1 MVDVLWGI
9 GGMIVILAIA
19 VLFSVDRRRIRIRT
33 VALALAIQVG
43 FGVLV
48 LYVPAGRAALETVT
62 LGVQAVINSSAA
74 GIDFLFGP
82 VLPEEGSVFAFQVL
96 PVIVFFAALTS
107 VLYYLGVL
115 QWVVKI
121 IGGGLAKLLGTTTPE
136 SMNAAANI
144 FVGQTEA
151 PLVIR
156 PYVAG
161 MSRSELFAV
170 MCGGLATVAGS
181 VLVGYS
187 LLGAP
192 LEYLIAASFMA
203 APAALLM
210 AKLLVPAGALED
222 APDAASAG
230 APGAAGDP
238 SSTGSGTDRGAGEPA
253 QDRPGRAG
261 PAGEER
267 RGARRWLAGGTR
279 RGATSHAALEIARRQ
294 DAQATARSTGERHDA
309 DGGSARPPVAD
320 RPDDAERPDDAVRS
334 DDAARPGDGT
344 RTDGAARTDDAA
356 RSADPARVSAT
367 DAAGGPAEEDEAPAN
382 VIDAAARGASDGL
395 SLALNVGAMLIA
407 FISLIALVNI
417 ILGAVGGLFGQGDL
431 TLEQILGYV
440 FAPVM
445 FAVGVPWV
453 EALDAGSFLGQKLVL
468 NEFVAFADFA
478 PQIGDYSPKTQA
490 IVTFALT
497 GFANL
502 GSLAILLGG
511 LGGIAPSR
519 RRDIARLGLL
529 AVLGGTLAN
538 LMSAAIAGMLIG

>member
-1 MVDVLWGI
+1 MVDLLWGI

-19 VLFSVDRRRIRIRT
+19 VLFSADRRKIRIRT
-33 VALALAIQVG
+33 VALALAIQVA

-48 LYVPAGRAALETVT
+48 LYVPAGRAALEAVAM
-62 LGVQAVINSSAA
+62 GVQAVINSSAA
-74 GIDFLFGP
+74 GISFLFGP
-82 VLPEEGSVFAFQVL
+82 ALPEEGLVFAFQVL

-107 VLYYLGVL
+107 VLYYLGIL

-156 PYVAG
+156 PYVPT

-170 MCGGLATVAGS
+170 MCGGLSTVAGS

-210 AKLLVPAGALED
+210 AKLLVPAGASAK
-222 APDAASAG
+222 APAAARRS
-230 APGAAGDP
+230 AAGRASTDEGTAQGTGDP
-238 SSTGSGTDRGAGEPA
+238 AQGEPSE
-253 QDRPGRAG
+253 D
-261 PAGEER
+261 ER
-267 RGARRWLAGGTR
+267 RGARRWLAGGAR
-279 RGATSHAALEIARRQ
+279 RGATSYAALEIARRQ
-294 DAQATARSTGERHDA
+294 KVDAAGRS
-309 DGGSARPPVAD
+309 DGGPED
-320 RPDDAERPDDAVRS
+320 PDEVI
-334 DDAARPGDGT
+334 
-344 RTDGAARTDDAA
+344 
-356 RSADPARVSAT
+356 RSADPEGVSAT
-367 DAAGGPAEEDEAPAN
+367 DAAGDPVEEEEKPAN

-407 FISLIALVNI
+407 FISLIALINI
-417 ILGAVGGLFGQGDL
+417 LLGTVGGLFGAGEL
-431 TLEQILGYV
+431 TLEQLFGYV

-445 FAVGVPWV
+445 FVVGVPWS
-453 EALDAGSFLGQKLVL
+453 EALDAGGFLGQKLVL

-478 PQIGDYSPKTQA
+478 PQIEEYSDKTQA

-497 GFANL
+497 GFANF
-502 GSLAILLGG
+502 GSMAILLGG
-511 LGGIAPSR
+511 LGGIAPTR
-519 RRDIARLGLL
+519 RSEIAQLGLL

-538 LMSAAIAGMLIG
+538 LMSAAIAGILIG